1 MGPYHILLS
10 HFPIALWV
18 TAAMIIFWRALSDGP
33 QARAFDRTLVAL
45 LVFSQLLGV
54 ADLLV
59 GLMVWP
65 WESMMA
71 SPIGRNHVLMAGWT
85 LMLWAVV
92 LWVRWRAGEAV
103 WEGAARWAMVVLALV
118 GSTLLAI
125 TGTLGGHLAGAS
137 TGLSALL
144 RALGWEVYR
153 TYYVP
158 DLTVWVLLALA
169 ALLVVLGVWTRAGSR
184 ANGQ

>member
-103 WEGAARWAMVVLALV
+103 WEGAARWAMVVLALI
-118 GSTLLAI
+118 GRGEFDLLASLRNAI
-125 TGTLGGHLAGAS
+125 RTARHETGSLGLPFILPFTLPFIHVA
-137 TGLSALL
+137 
-144 RALGWEVYR
+144 
-153 TYYVP
+153 P
-158 DLTVWVLLALA
+158 C
-169 ALLVVLGVWTRAGSR
+169 
-184 ANGQ
+184 